1 MSNNEPTKT
10 VAFHTLGCAVVNLNM
25 IASETFGNKGLE
37 AWQKPLKIN
46 ILSGFFIVMI
56 KRHCR
61 LTCFRDKPTLD

>member
-1 MSNNEPTKT
+1 MST

-46 ILSGFFIVMI
+46 ILSGFFIVI
-56 KRHCR
+56 IERHSR
-61 LTCFRDKPTLD
+61 LNYFQN